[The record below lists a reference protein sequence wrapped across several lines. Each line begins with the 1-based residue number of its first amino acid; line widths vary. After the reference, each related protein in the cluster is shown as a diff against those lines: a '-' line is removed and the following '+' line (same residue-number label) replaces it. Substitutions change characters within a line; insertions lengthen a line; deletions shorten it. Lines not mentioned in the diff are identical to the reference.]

1 MKILKLIADF
11 LFATVLSVFLV
22 FLLINIAYSK
32 RETVKHGVLA
42 KLSDF
47 HLSCQSLY
55 LQGSAKALEFKLAYK
70 NNRLS

>member
-1 MKILKLIADF
+1 MKIIKPIADF
-11 LFATVLSVFLV
+11 LFVAVLSVFLV
-22 FLLINIAYSK
+22 FILINIAYSK
-32 RETVKHGVLA
+32 REAIKLSLLA

-55 LQGSAKALEFKLAYK
+55 QQGSAKALEFKLAYK